1 MTIKESDDVF
11 RDLLQTPDHAKM
23 KAKHDAAAHIR
34 RHMLKGEYSQERFA
48 KICGLTPTELSKIAS
63 FKLRDFP
70 IERLTSV
77 LARLQG
83 D

>member
-1 MTIKESDDVF
+1 MKLEESDDVF
-11 RDLLQTPDHAKM
+11 RDLLQAPDHAEM
-23 KAKHDAAAHIR
+23 KAKHDAAASIR
-34 RHMLKGEYSQERFA
+34 RRMLAGEYSHERFSE
-48 KICGLTPTELSKIAS
+48 ICGLTPTELSKIVN
-63 FKLRDFP
+63 FKLRDFS